1 MEEIKLKF
9 KSVRFKL
16 FFTMCVVILVIIL
29 SLVLINSIVLENFY
43 IYSKTATIKQVYQKV
58 NDYYNTENTNVD
70 LKTELKKIAYK
81 NNFDILIKTDT
92 NLIIFTSDR
101 EFLSSTYILKDIN
114 EIKSKS
120 IEENETKIN
129 VKVTTDEVNNI
140 SYMFLTG
147 ILDNGYVLYI
157 RMPISPIEES
167 VKISNTVLLMIGGI
181 TLVVAGIIAS
191 FISRKFTN
199 PILQLN
205 DIANKM
211 AKLDF
216 SKKYRITDSELKK
229 VTDRVFNNLLNNSV
243 TEFDLNEIQKQ
254 LESKAERKTRAIV
267 QQELLNEMGI
277 TLDDIQTGN
286 DINAIAYQRTDPIRL
301 NEKVFGYE
309 VGKKINDATIN
320 QTKHNTAEKTRW
332 LNQEREDIKKL
343 GIKARSKESAAVQ
356 KYVEKVYINEHGEE
370 IPYGDKELAKEF
382 PDVKTQEKIKHASE
396 VFRNKYDTYI
406 DQINNVLTD
415 LGYDAIPKRKDYM
428 RHFTEISD
436 KLSQWGVPFNRND
449 MDSENLPTDINGL
462 TEFNRPGK
470 NWFASSLERKGMK
483 TTYDAITG
491 IDGYLEGAGNLIFHT
506 SDIQRYR
513 TLSKFIRETYGQ
525 THGLDNVDSLT
536 DAEFEQRVADIQD
549 NKLSKY
555 VAWLDEQANALLVKK
570 VLLIEQQKDF

>member
-58 NDYYNTENTNVD
+58 NDYYNTENTNVN
-70 LKTELKKIAYK
+70 LETELKKIAYK

-129 VKVTTDEVNNI
+129 VKVTTDEVNNV

-211 AKLDF
+211 SKLDF
-216 SKKYRITDSELKK
+216 SQKYRITDTEDEINELGRSINTMSDKLEATIKELQKNNIELEKDIEEKSKIDEMRKQFISDVSHELKTPIALIQGYAEGLIENVNSDEESRK
-229 VTDRVFNNLLNNSV
+229 FYAEVILDEINKMDKLVKQLLELMKLEYGKR
-243 TEFDLNEIQKQ
+243 EFDNEKFNINE
-254 LESKAERKTRAIV
+254 LINEVLRKCSVMI
-267 QQELLNEMGI
+267 NEKNIKVYFENKEPIYVYADEFYMDQII
-277 TLDDIQTGN
+277 TNYLT
-286 DINAIAYQRTDPIRL
+286 NAIKHAEEV
-301 NEKVFGYE
+301 EKE
-309 VGKKINDATIN
+309 TKI
-320 QTKHNTAEKTRW
+320 E
-332 LNQEREDIKKL
+332 IK
-343 GIKARSKESAAVQ
+343 
-356 KYVEKVYINEHGEE
+356 VEKVSNKIRVSVFNTGENIPEEDLQRIWGRFYKLDSSRNRQDGGSGIGLALVKAIMNNYQNE
-370 IPYGDKELAKEF
+370 YGVENKKNGVEF
-382 PDVKTQEKIKHASE
+382 YFDM
-396 VFRNKYDTYI
+396 D
-406 DQINNVLTD
+406 
-415 LGYDAIPKRKDYM
+415 
-428 RHFTEISD
+428 ISD
-436 KLSQWGVPFNRND
+436 
-449 MDSENLPTDINGL
+449 
-462 TEFNRPGK
+462 
-470 NWFASSLERKGMK
+470 
-483 TTYDAITG
+483 
-491 IDGYLEGAGNLIFHT
+491 
-506 SDIQRYR
+506 
-513 TLSKFIRETYGQ
+513 
-525 THGLDNVDSLT
+525 
-536 DAEFEQRVADIQD
+536 
-549 NKLSKY
+549 
-555 VAWLDEQANALLVKK
+555 
-570 VLLIEQQKDF
+570 

>member
-181 TLVVAGIIAS
+181 TLVVAGIIVS

-216 SKKYRITDSELKK
+216 SKKYRITDTEDEINELGRSINTMSDKLEATIKELQKNNIELEKDIEEKSKIDEMRKQFISDVSHELKTPIALIQGYAEGLIENVNSDEESRK
-229 VTDRVFNNLLNNSV
+229 FYAEVILDETNKMDKLVKQLLELMKLEYGKG
-243 TEFDLNEIQKQ
+243 EFDNEKFNINE
-254 LESKAERKTRAIV
+254 LINEVLRKCSVMI
-267 QQELLNEMGI
+267 NEKNIKVYFENKEPIYVYADEFYMDQII
-277 TLDDIQTGN
+277 TNYLT
-286 DINAIAYQRTDPIRL
+286 NAIKHAEEV
-301 NEKVFGYE
+301 EKE
-309 VGKKINDATIN
+309 TKI
-320 QTKHNTAEKTRW
+320 E
-332 LNQEREDIKKL
+332 IK
-343 GIKARSKESAAVQ
+343 
-356 KYVEKVYINEHGEE
+356 VEKVSNKIRVSVFNTGENIPEEDLQRIWGRFYKLDSSRNRQDGGSGIGLALVKAIMNNYQNE
-370 IPYGDKELAKEF
+370 YGVKNKKNGVEF
-382 PDVKTQEKIKHASE
+382 YFDM
-396 VFRNKYDTYI
+396 D
-406 DQINNVLTD
+406 
-415 LGYDAIPKRKDYM
+415 
-428 RHFTEISD
+428 ISD
-436 KLSQWGVPFNRND
+436 
-449 MDSENLPTDINGL
+449 
-462 TEFNRPGK
+462 
-470 NWFASSLERKGMK
+470 
-483 TTYDAITG
+483 
-491 IDGYLEGAGNLIFHT
+491 
-506 SDIQRYR
+506 
-513 TLSKFIRETYGQ
+513 
-525 THGLDNVDSLT
+525 
-536 DAEFEQRVADIQD
+536 
-549 NKLSKY
+549 
-555 VAWLDEQANALLVKK
+555 
-570 VLLIEQQKDF
+570 

>member
-70 LKTELKKIAYK
+70 LETELKKIAYK

-114 EIKSKS
+114 EIKSKN

-129 VKVTTDEVNNI
+129 VKVTTDEVNNV

-216 SKKYRITDSELKK
+216 SKKYRITDTEDEINELGRRINTMSDKLEATIKELQKNNIELEKDIEEKSKIDEMRKQFISDVSHELKTPIALIQGYAEGLIENVNSDEESRK
-229 VTDRVFNNLLNNSV
+229 FYAEVILDETNKMDKLVKQLLELMKLEYGKR
-243 TEFDLNEIQKQ
+243 EFDNEKFNINE
-254 LESKAERKTRAIV
+254 LINEVLRKCSVMI
-267 QQELLNEMGI
+267 NEKNIKVYFENKEPIYVYADEFYMDQII
-277 TLDDIQTGN
+277 TNYLT
-286 DINAIAYQRTDPIRL
+286 NAIKHAEEV
-301 NEKVFGYE
+301 EKE
-309 VGKKINDATIN
+309 NKI
-320 QTKHNTAEKTRW
+320 E
-332 LNQEREDIKKL
+332 IK
-343 GIKARSKESAAVQ
+343 
-356 KYVEKVYINEHGEE
+356 VEKVSNKIRVSVFNTGENIPEEDLQRIWGRFYKLDSSRNRQDGGSGIGLALVKAIMNNYQNE
-370 IPYGDKELAKEF
+370 YGVENKKNGVEF
-382 PDVKTQEKIKHASE
+382 YFDM
-396 VFRNKYDTYI
+396 D
-406 DQINNVLTD
+406 
-415 LGYDAIPKRKDYM
+415 
-428 RHFTEISD
+428 ISD
-436 KLSQWGVPFNRND
+436 
-449 MDSENLPTDINGL
+449 
-462 TEFNRPGK
+462 
-470 NWFASSLERKGMK
+470 
-483 TTYDAITG
+483 
-491 IDGYLEGAGNLIFHT
+491 
-506 SDIQRYR
+506 
-513 TLSKFIRETYGQ
+513 
-525 THGLDNVDSLT
+525 
-536 DAEFEQRVADIQD
+536 
-549 NKLSKY
+549 
-555 VAWLDEQANALLVKK
+555 
-570 VLLIEQQKDF
+570 

>member
-70 LKTELKKIAYK
+70 LETELKKIAYK

-129 VKVTTDEVNNI
+129 VKVTTDEVNNV

-211 AKLDF
+211 SKLDF
-216 SKKYRITDSELKK
+216 SKKYRITDTEDEINELGRSINTMSDKLESTIKELQKNNIELEKDIEEKSKIDEMRKQFISDVSHELKTPIALIQGYAEGLIENVNSDEESRK
-229 VTDRVFNNLLNNSV
+229 FYAEVILDETNKMDKLVKQLLELMKLEYGKR
-243 TEFDLNEIQKQ
+243 EFDNEKFNINE
-254 LESKAERKTRAIV
+254 LINEVLRKCSVMI
-267 QQELLNEMGI
+267 NEKNIKVYFENKEPIYVYADEFYMDQII
-277 TLDDIQTGN
+277 TNYLT
-286 DINAIAYQRTDPIRL
+286 NAIKHAEEV
-301 NEKVFGYE
+301 EKE
-309 VGKKINDATIN
+309 TKI
-320 QTKHNTAEKTRW
+320 E
-332 LNQEREDIKKL
+332 IK
-343 GIKARSKESAAVQ
+343 
-356 KYVEKVYINEHGEE
+356 VEKVSNKIRVSVSNTGENIPEEDLQRIWGRFYKLDSSRNRQDGGSGIGLALVKAIMNNYQNE
-370 IPYGDKELAKEF
+370 YGVENKKNGVEF
-382 PDVKTQEKIKHASE
+382 YFDM
-396 VFRNKYDTYI
+396 D
-406 DQINNVLTD
+406 
-415 LGYDAIPKRKDYM
+415 
-428 RHFTEISD
+428 ISD
-436 KLSQWGVPFNRND
+436 
-449 MDSENLPTDINGL
+449 
-462 TEFNRPGK
+462 
-470 NWFASSLERKGMK
+470 
-483 TTYDAITG
+483 
-491 IDGYLEGAGNLIFHT
+491 
-506 SDIQRYR
+506 
-513 TLSKFIRETYGQ
+513 
-525 THGLDNVDSLT
+525 
-536 DAEFEQRVADIQD
+536 
-549 NKLSKY
+549 
-555 VAWLDEQANALLVKK
+555 
-570 VLLIEQQKDF
+570 

>member
-70 LKTELKKIAYK
+70 LETELKKIAYK

-211 AKLDF
+211 SKLDF
-216 SKKYRITDSELKK
+216 SKKYRITDTEDEINELGRSINTMSDKLEATIKELQKNNIELEKDIEEKSKIDEMRKQFISDVSHELKTPIALIQGYAEGLIENVNSDEESRK
-229 VTDRVFNNLLNNSV
+229 FYAEVILDETNKMDKLVKQLLELMKLEYGKR
-243 TEFDLNEIQKQ
+243 EFDNEKFNINE
-254 LESKAERKTRAIV
+254 LINEVLRKCSVMI
-267 QQELLNEMGI
+267 NEKNIKVYFENKEPIYVYADEFYMDQII
-277 TLDDIQTGN
+277 TNYLT
-286 DINAIAYQRTDPIRL
+286 NAIKHAEEV
-301 NEKVFGYE
+301 EKE
-309 VGKKINDATIN
+309 TKI
-320 QTKHNTAEKTRW
+320 E
-332 LNQEREDIKKL
+332 IK
-343 GIKARSKESAAVQ
+343 
-356 KYVEKVYINEHGEE
+356 VEKVSNKIRVSVFNTGENIPEEDLQRIWGRFYKLDSSRNRQDGGSGIGLALVKAIMNNYQNE
-370 IPYGDKELAKEF
+370 YGVKNKKNGVEF
-382 PDVKTQEKIKHASE
+382 YFDM
-396 VFRNKYDTYI
+396 D
-406 DQINNVLTD
+406 
-415 LGYDAIPKRKDYM
+415 
-428 RHFTEISD
+428 ISD
-436 KLSQWGVPFNRND
+436 
-449 MDSENLPTDINGL
+449 
-462 TEFNRPGK
+462 
-470 NWFASSLERKGMK
+470 
-483 TTYDAITG
+483 
-491 IDGYLEGAGNLIFHT
+491 
-506 SDIQRYR
+506 
-513 TLSKFIRETYGQ
+513 
-525 THGLDNVDSLT
+525 
-536 DAEFEQRVADIQD
+536 
-549 NKLSKY
+549 
-555 VAWLDEQANALLVKK
+555 
-570 VLLIEQQKDF
+570 

>member
-29 SLVLINSIVLENFY
+29 SVVLINSIVLENFY

-70 LKTELKKIAYK
+70 LETELKKIAYK

-114 EIKSKS
+114 EIKSKN

-129 VKVTTDEVNNI
+129 VKVTTDEVNNV

-216 SKKYRITDSELKK
+216 SKKYRITDTEDEINELGRSINTMSDKLEATIKELQKNNIELEKDIEEKSKIDEMRKQFISDVSHELKTPIALIQGYAEGLIENVNSDEESRK
-229 VTDRVFNNLLNNSV
+229 FYAEVILDETNKMDKLVKQLLELMKLEYGKR
-243 TEFDLNEIQKQ
+243 EFDNEKFNINE
-254 LESKAERKTRAIV
+254 LINEVLRKCSVMI
-267 QQELLNEMGI
+267 NEKNIKVYFENKEPIYVYADEFYMDQII
-277 TLDDIQTGN
+277 TNYLA
-286 DINAIAYQRTDPIRL
+286 NAIKHAEEV
-301 NEKVFGYE
+301 EKE
-309 VGKKINDATIN
+309 NKI
-320 QTKHNTAEKTRW
+320 E
-332 LNQEREDIKKL
+332 IK
-343 GIKARSKESAAVQ
+343 
-356 KYVEKVYINEHGEE
+356 VEKVSNKIRVSVFNTGENIPEEDLQRIWGRFYKLDSSRNRQDGGSGIGLALVKAIMNNYQNE
-370 IPYGDKELAKEF
+370 YGVENKKNGVEF
-382 PDVKTQEKIKHASE
+382 YFDM
-396 VFRNKYDTYI
+396 D
-406 DQINNVLTD
+406 
-415 LGYDAIPKRKDYM
+415 
-428 RHFTEISD
+428 ISD
-436 KLSQWGVPFNRND
+436 
-449 MDSENLPTDINGL
+449 
-462 TEFNRPGK
+462 
-470 NWFASSLERKGMK
+470 
-483 TTYDAITG
+483 
-491 IDGYLEGAGNLIFHT
+491 
-506 SDIQRYR
+506 
-513 TLSKFIRETYGQ
+513 
-525 THGLDNVDSLT
+525 
-536 DAEFEQRVADIQD
+536 
-549 NKLSKY
+549 
-555 VAWLDEQANALLVKK
+555 
-570 VLLIEQQKDF
+570 

>member
-43 IYSKTATIKQVYQKV
+43 IYSKPATIKQVYQKV

-70 LKTELKKIAYK
+70 LETELKKIAYK

-114 EIKSKS
+114 EIKSKN

-129 VKVTTDEVNNI
+129 VKVTTDEVNNV

-216 SKKYRITDSELKK
+216 SKKYRITDTEDEINELGRSINTMSDKLEATIKELQKNNIELEKDIEEKSKIDEMRKQFISDVSHELKTPIALIQGYAEGLIENVNSDEESRK
-229 VTDRVFNNLLNNSV
+229 FYAEVILDETNKMDKLVKQLLELMKLEYGKR
-243 TEFDLNEIQKQ
+243 EFDNEKFNINE
-254 LESKAERKTRAIV
+254 LINEVLRKCSVMI
-267 QQELLNEMGI
+267 NEKNIKVYFENKEPIYVYADEFYMDQII
-277 TLDDIQTGN
+277 TNYLT
-286 DINAIAYQRTDPIRL
+286 NAIKHAEEV
-301 NEKVFGYE
+301 EKE
-309 VGKKINDATIN
+309 NKI
-320 QTKHNTAEKTRW
+320 E
-332 LNQEREDIKKL
+332 IK
-343 GIKARSKESAAVQ
+343 
-356 KYVEKVYINEHGEE
+356 VEKVSNKIRVSVFNTGENIPEEDLQRIWGRFYKLDSSRNRQDGGSGIGLALVKAIMNNYQNE
-370 IPYGDKELAKEF
+370 YGVENKKNGVEF
-382 PDVKTQEKIKHASE
+382 YFDM
-396 VFRNKYDTYI
+396 D
-406 DQINNVLTD
+406 
-415 LGYDAIPKRKDYM
+415 
-428 RHFTEISD
+428 ISD
-436 KLSQWGVPFNRND
+436 
-449 MDSENLPTDINGL
+449 
-462 TEFNRPGK
+462 
-470 NWFASSLERKGMK
+470 
-483 TTYDAITG
+483 
-491 IDGYLEGAGNLIFHT
+491 
-506 SDIQRYR
+506 
-513 TLSKFIRETYGQ
+513 
-525 THGLDNVDSLT
+525 
-536 DAEFEQRVADIQD
+536 
-549 NKLSKY
+549 
-555 VAWLDEQANALLVKK
+555 
-570 VLLIEQQKDF
+570 

>member
-70 LKTELKKIAYK
+70 LETELKKIAYK

-129 VKVTTDEVNNI
+129 VKVTTDEVNNV

-216 SKKYRITDSELKK
+216 SKKYRITDTEDEINELGRSINTMSDKLESTIKELQKNNIELEKDIEEKSKIDEMRKQFISDVSHELKTPIALIQGYAEGLIENVNSDEESRK
-229 VTDRVFNNLLNNSV
+229 FYAEVILDETNKMDKLVKQLLELMKLEYGKR
-243 TEFDLNEIQKQ
+243 EFDNEKFNINE
-254 LESKAERKTRAIV
+254 LINEVLRKCSVMI
-267 QQELLNEMGI
+267 NEKNIKVYFENKEPIYVYADEFYMDQII
-277 TLDDIQTGN
+277 TNYLT
-286 DINAIAYQRTDPIRL
+286 NAIKHAEEV
-301 NEKVFGYE
+301 EKE
-309 VGKKINDATIN
+309 NKI
-320 QTKHNTAEKTRW
+320 E
-332 LNQEREDIKKL
+332 IK
-343 GIKARSKESAAVQ
+343 
-356 KYVEKVYINEHGEE
+356 VEKVSNKIRVSVFNTGENIPEEDLQRIWGRFYKLDSSRNRQDGGSGIGLALVKAIMNNYQNE
-370 IPYGDKELAKEF
+370 YGVENKKNGVEF
-382 PDVKTQEKIKHASE
+382 YFDM
-396 VFRNKYDTYI
+396 D
-406 DQINNVLTD
+406 
-415 LGYDAIPKRKDYM
+415 
-428 RHFTEISD
+428 ISD
-436 KLSQWGVPFNRND
+436 
-449 MDSENLPTDINGL
+449 
-462 TEFNRPGK
+462 
-470 NWFASSLERKGMK
+470 
-483 TTYDAITG
+483 
-491 IDGYLEGAGNLIFHT
+491 
-506 SDIQRYR
+506 
-513 TLSKFIRETYGQ
+513 
-525 THGLDNVDSLT
+525 
-536 DAEFEQRVADIQD
+536 
-549 NKLSKY
+549 
-555 VAWLDEQANALLVKK
+555 
-570 VLLIEQQKDF
+570 

>member
-70 LKTELKKIAYK
+70 LETELKKIAYK

-114 EIKSKS
+114 EIKSKN

-129 VKVTTDEVNNI
+129 VKVTTDEVNNV

-216 SKKYRITDSELKK
+216 SKKYRITDTEDEINELGRSINTMSDKLEATIKELQKNNIELEKDIEEKSKIDEMRKQFISDVSHELKTPIALIQGYAEGLIENVNSDEESRK
-229 VTDRVFNNLLNNSV
+229 FYAEVILDETNKMDKLVKQLLELMKLEYGKR
-243 TEFDLNEIQKQ
+243 EFDNEKFNINE
-254 LESKAERKTRAIV
+254 LINEVLRKCSVMI
-267 QQELLNEMGI
+267 NEKNIKVYFENKEPIYVYADEFYMDQII
-277 TLDDIQTGN
+277 TNYLT
-286 DINAIAYQRTDPIRL
+286 NAIKHAEEV
-301 NEKVFGYE
+301 EKE
-309 VGKKINDATIN
+309 TKI
-320 QTKHNTAEKTRW
+320 E
-332 LNQEREDIKKL
+332 IK
-343 GIKARSKESAAVQ
+343 
-356 KYVEKVYINEHGEE
+356 VEKVSNKIRVSVFNTGENIPEEDLQRIWGRFYKLDSSRNRQDGGSGIGLALVKAIMNNYQNE
-370 IPYGDKELAKEF
+370 YGVENKKNGVEF
-382 PDVKTQEKIKHASE
+382 YFDM
-396 VFRNKYDTYI
+396 D
-406 DQINNVLTD
+406 
-415 LGYDAIPKRKDYM
+415 
-428 RHFTEISD
+428 ISD
-436 KLSQWGVPFNRND
+436 
-449 MDSENLPTDINGL
+449 
-462 TEFNRPGK
+462 
-470 NWFASSLERKGMK
+470 
-483 TTYDAITG
+483 
-491 IDGYLEGAGNLIFHT
+491 
-506 SDIQRYR
+506 
-513 TLSKFIRETYGQ
+513 
-525 THGLDNVDSLT
+525 
-536 DAEFEQRVADIQD
+536 
-549 NKLSKY
+549 
-555 VAWLDEQANALLVKK
+555 
-570 VLLIEQQKDF
+570 

>member
-70 LKTELKKIAYK
+70 LETELKKIAYK

-129 VKVTTDEVNNI
+129 VKVTTDEVNNV

-211 AKLDF
+211 SKLDF
-216 SKKYRITDSELKK
+216 SKKYRITDTEDEINELGRSINTMSDKLESTIKELQKNNIELEKDIEEKSKIDEMRKQFISDVSHELKTPIALIQGYAEGLIENVNSDEESRK
-229 VTDRVFNNLLNNSV
+229 FYAEVILDETNKMDKLVKQLLELMKLEYGKR
-243 TEFDLNEIQKQ
+243 EFDNEKFNINE
-254 LESKAERKTRAIV
+254 LINEVLRKCSVMI
-267 QQELLNEMGI
+267 NEKNIKVYFENKEPIYVYADEFYMDQII
-277 TLDDIQTGN
+277 TNYLT
-286 DINAIAYQRTDPIRL
+286 NAIKHAEEV
-301 NEKVFGYE
+301 EKE
-309 VGKKINDATIN
+309 TKI
-320 QTKHNTAEKTRW
+320 E
-332 LNQEREDIKKL
+332 IK
-343 GIKARSKESAAVQ
+343 
-356 KYVEKVYINEHGEE
+356 VEKVSNKIRVSVFNTGENIPEEDLQRIWGRFYKLDSSRNRQDGGSGIGLALVKAIMNNYQNE
-370 IPYGDKELAKEF
+370 YGVENKKNGVEF
-382 PDVKTQEKIKHASE
+382 YFDM
-396 VFRNKYDTYI
+396 D
-406 DQINNVLTD
+406 
-415 LGYDAIPKRKDYM
+415 
-428 RHFTEISD
+428 ISD
-436 KLSQWGVPFNRND
+436 
-449 MDSENLPTDINGL
+449 
-462 TEFNRPGK
+462 
-470 NWFASSLERKGMK
+470 
-483 TTYDAITG
+483 
-491 IDGYLEGAGNLIFHT
+491 
-506 SDIQRYR
+506 
-513 TLSKFIRETYGQ
+513 
-525 THGLDNVDSLT
+525 
-536 DAEFEQRVADIQD
+536 
-549 NKLSKY
+549 
-555 VAWLDEQANALLVKK
+555 
-570 VLLIEQQKDF
+570 

>member
-216 SKKYRITDSELKK
+216 SKKYRITDTEDEINELGRSINTMSDKLEATIKELQKNNIELEKDIEEKSKIDEMRKQFISDVSHELKTPIALIQGYAEGLIENVNSDEESRK
-229 VTDRVFNNLLNNSV
+229 FYAEVILDETNKMDKLVKQLLELMKLEYGKR
-243 TEFDLNEIQKQ
+243 EFDNEKFNINE
-254 LESKAERKTRAIV
+254 LINEVLRKCSVMI
-267 QQELLNEMGI
+267 NEKNIKVYFENKEPIYVYADEFYMDQII
-277 TLDDIQTGN
+277 TNYLT
-286 DINAIAYQRTDPIRL
+286 NAIKHAEEV
-301 NEKVFGYE
+301 EKE
-309 VGKKINDATIN
+309 TKI
-320 QTKHNTAEKTRW
+320 E
-332 LNQEREDIKKL
+332 IK
-343 GIKARSKESAAVQ
+343 
-356 KYVEKVYINEHGEE
+356 VEKVSNKIRVSVFNTGENIPEEDLQRIWGRFYKLDSSRNRQDGGSGIGLALVKAIMNNYQNE
-370 IPYGDKELAKEF
+370 YGVENKKNGVEF
-382 PDVKTQEKIKHASE
+382 YFDM
-396 VFRNKYDTYI
+396 D
-406 DQINNVLTD
+406 
-415 LGYDAIPKRKDYM
+415 
-428 RHFTEISD
+428 ISD
-436 KLSQWGVPFNRND
+436 
-449 MDSENLPTDINGL
+449 
-462 TEFNRPGK
+462 
-470 NWFASSLERKGMK
+470 
-483 TTYDAITG
+483 
-491 IDGYLEGAGNLIFHT
+491 
-506 SDIQRYR
+506 
-513 TLSKFIRETYGQ
+513 
-525 THGLDNVDSLT
+525 
-536 DAEFEQRVADIQD
+536 
-549 NKLSKY
+549 
-555 VAWLDEQANALLVKK
+555 
-570 VLLIEQQKDF
+570 

>member
-70 LKTELKKIAYK
+70 LETELKKIAYK

-216 SKKYRITDSELKK
+216 SKKYRITDTEDEINELGRSINTMSDKLEATIKELQKNNIELEKDIEEKSKIDEMRKQFISDVSHELKTPITSIMGYADTLLEEEYDK
-229 VTDRVFNNLLNNSV
+229 ETQSKFLNVIASEARRMAKLVTDLLTLSKNDNNRNV
-243 TEFDLNEIQKQ
+243 VKKEQFDLGELVKKCQDKLAIEIKRKNHNVNCFVTADVP
-254 LESKAERKTRAIV
+254 LVYADKDDIERVVLNIMTNSIKYTKEGGEIKIYVGFVYNDAYIKIFDNGIGIPEEDLSRIFERFYRVDKARSR
-267 QQELLNEMGI
+267 EMGGTGLGLSI
-277 TLDDIQTGN
+277 AKDLLDRNGGSIDI
-286 DINAIAYQRTDPIRL
+286 
-301 NEKVFGYE
+301 KSE
-309 VGKKINDATIN
+309 VGKGTEVVIKVP
-320 QTKHNTAEKTRW
+320 TKEK
-332 LNQEREDIKKL
+332 
-343 GIKARSKESAAVQ
+343 
-356 KYVEKVYINEHGEE
+356 
-370 IPYGDKELAKEF
+370 
-382 PDVKTQEKIKHASE
+382 
-396 VFRNKYDTYI
+396 
-406 DQINNVLTD
+406 
-415 LGYDAIPKRKDYM
+415 
-428 RHFTEISD
+428 
-436 KLSQWGVPFNRND
+436 
-449 MDSENLPTDINGL
+449 
-462 TEFNRPGK
+462 
-470 NWFASSLERKGMK
+470 
-483 TTYDAITG
+483 
-491 IDGYLEGAGNLIFHT
+491 
-506 SDIQRYR
+506 
-513 TLSKFIRETYGQ
+513 
-525 THGLDNVDSLT
+525 
-536 DAEFEQRVADIQD
+536 
-549 NKLSKY
+549 
-555 VAWLDEQANALLVKK
+555 
-570 VLLIEQQKDF
+570 

>member
-70 LKTELKKIAYK
+70 LETELKKIAYK

-114 EIKSKS
+114 EIKSKN

-129 VKVTTDEVNNI
+129 VKVTTDEVNNV

-216 SKKYRITDSELKK
+216 SKKYRITDTEDEINELGRSINTMSDKLEATIKELQKNNIELEKDIEEKSKIDEMRKQFISDVSHELKTPIALIQGYAEGLIENVNSDEESRK
-229 VTDRVFNNLLNNSV
+229 FYAEVILDETNKMDKLVKQLLELMKLEYGKR
-243 TEFDLNEIQKQ
+243 EFDNEKFNINE
-254 LESKAERKTRAIV
+254 LINEVLRKCSVMI
-267 QQELLNEMGI
+267 NEKNIKVYFENKEPIYVYADEFYMDHII
-277 TLDDIQTGN
+277 TNYLT
-286 DINAIAYQRTDPIRL
+286 NAIKHAEEV
-301 NEKVFGYE
+301 EKE
-309 VGKKINDATIN
+309 NKI
-320 QTKHNTAEKTRW
+320 E
-332 LNQEREDIKKL
+332 IK
-343 GIKARSKESAAVQ
+343 
-356 KYVEKVYINEHGEE
+356 VEKVSNKIRVSVFNTGENIPEEDLQRIWGRFYKLDSSRNRQDGGSGIGLALVKAIMNNYQNE
-370 IPYGDKELAKEF
+370 YGVENKKNGVEF
-382 PDVKTQEKIKHASE
+382 YFDM
-396 VFRNKYDTYI
+396 D
-406 DQINNVLTD
+406 
-415 LGYDAIPKRKDYM
+415 
-428 RHFTEISD
+428 ISD
-436 KLSQWGVPFNRND
+436 
-449 MDSENLPTDINGL
+449 
-462 TEFNRPGK
+462 
-470 NWFASSLERKGMK
+470 
-483 TTYDAITG
+483 
-491 IDGYLEGAGNLIFHT
+491 
-506 SDIQRYR
+506 
-513 TLSKFIRETYGQ
+513 
-525 THGLDNVDSLT
+525 
-536 DAEFEQRVADIQD
+536 
-549 NKLSKY
+549 
-555 VAWLDEQANALLVKK
+555 
-570 VLLIEQQKDF
+570 

>member
-70 LKTELKKIAYK
+70 LETELKKIAYK

-129 VKVTTDEVNNI
+129 VKVTTDEVNNV

-211 AKLDF
+211 SKLDF
-216 SKKYRITDSELKK
+216 SKKYRITDTEDEINELGRSINTMSDKLESTIKELQKNNIELEKDIEEKSKIDEMRKQFISDVSHELKTPIALIQGYAEGLIENVNSDEESRK
-229 VTDRVFNNLLNNSV
+229 FYAEVILDETNKMDKLVKQLLELMKLEYGKR
-243 TEFDLNEIQKQ
+243 EFD
-254 LESKAERKTRAIV
+254 
-267 QQELLNEMGI
+267 
-277 TLDDIQTGN
+277 
-286 DINAIAYQRTDPIRL
+286 
-301 NEKVFGYE
+301 NEKFNINELINE
-309 VGKKINDATIN
+309 VLRKCSVMIN
-320 QTKHNTAEKTRW
+320 EK
-332 LNQEREDIKKL
+332 NI
-343 GIKARSKESAAVQ
+343 
-356 KYVEKVYINEHGEE
+356 KVYFEN
-370 IPYGDKELAKEF
+370 KEPIYVYADEF
-382 PDVKTQEKIKHASE
+382 YMDQIITNYLTNAIKHAEE
-396 VFRNKYDTYI
+396 VEKETKIEIKVEKLSNKIRVSVFNTGENIPEEDLQRIWGRFYKLDSSRNRQDGGSGIGLALVKAI
-406 DQINNVLTD
+406 MNNYQNEYGVENKKNGVEFYFD
-415 LGYDAIPKRKDYM
+415 MD
-428 RHFTEISD
+428 ISD
-436 KLSQWGVPFNRND
+436 
-449 MDSENLPTDINGL
+449 
-462 TEFNRPGK
+462 
-470 NWFASSLERKGMK
+470 
-483 TTYDAITG
+483 
-491 IDGYLEGAGNLIFHT
+491 
-506 SDIQRYR
+506 
-513 TLSKFIRETYGQ
+513 
-525 THGLDNVDSLT
+525 
-536 DAEFEQRVADIQD
+536 
-549 NKLSKY
+549 
-555 VAWLDEQANALLVKK
+555 
-570 VLLIEQQKDF
+570 

>member
-58 NDYYNTENTNVD
+58 NNYYNTENTNVD
-70 LKTELKKIAYK
+70 LETELKKIAYK

-129 VKVTTDEVNNI
+129 VKVTTDEVNNV

-211 AKLDF
+211 SKLDF
-216 SKKYRITDSELKK
+216 SKKYRITDTEDEINELGRSINTMSDKLESTIKELQKNNIELEKDIEEKSKIDEMRKQFISDVSHELKTPIALIQGYAEGLIENVNSDEESRK
-229 VTDRVFNNLLNNSV
+229 FYAEVILDETNKMDKLVKQLLELMKLEYGKR
-243 TEFDLNEIQKQ
+243 EFDNEKFNINE
-254 LESKAERKTRAIV
+254 LINEVLRKCSVMI
-267 QQELLNEMGI
+267 NEKNIKVYFENKEPIYVYADEFYMDQII
-277 TLDDIQTGN
+277 TNYLT
-286 DINAIAYQRTDPIRL
+286 NAIKHAEEV
-301 NEKVFGYE
+301 EKE
-309 VGKKINDATIN
+309 TKI
-320 QTKHNTAEKTRW
+320 E
-332 LNQEREDIKKL
+332 IK
-343 GIKARSKESAAVQ
+343 
-356 KYVEKVYINEHGEE
+356 VEKVSNKIRVSVFNTGENIPEEDLQRIWGRFYKLDSSRNRQDGGSGIGLALVKAIMNNYQNE
-370 IPYGDKELAKEF
+370 YGVENKKNGVEF
-382 PDVKTQEKIKHASE
+382 YFDM
-396 VFRNKYDTYI
+396 D
-406 DQINNVLTD
+406 
-415 LGYDAIPKRKDYM
+415 
-428 RHFTEISD
+428 ISD
-436 KLSQWGVPFNRND
+436 
-449 MDSENLPTDINGL
+449 
-462 TEFNRPGK
+462 
-470 NWFASSLERKGMK
+470 
-483 TTYDAITG
+483 
-491 IDGYLEGAGNLIFHT
+491 
-506 SDIQRYR
+506 
-513 TLSKFIRETYGQ
+513 
-525 THGLDNVDSLT
+525 
-536 DAEFEQRVADIQD
+536 
-549 NKLSKY
+549 
-555 VAWLDEQANALLVKK
+555 
-570 VLLIEQQKDF
+570 